1 MPLVDCLAL
10 IPDKHKYVK
19 KLIIERIK
27 EVQGM
32 VVLSHEYNAIIQ
44 QKIVQEKLEDP
55 GFFTLPCTIRQLTF
69 SNCLCDLGAS
79 VSIMPLSVARKLG
92 FVQYKPCDLTL
103 ILADR
108 TLRRPFG
115 LLEDVPVMINGVEV
129 PIDFVVLEMDEE
141 SNDPLILGR
150 PFLASAGAVIDVK
163 QGKINLNLGED
174 FKMKFEIRNTM
185 KKPTI
190 EGQTFLVEE
199 MGQLANELLEELT
212 DKDHLQTALTK
223 SSEAGFLSSE
233 TLSYEMSLDSH
244 NKVPGSEIF
253 KGVIGLE
260 REDVALNEEGS
271 IDTRL
276 ECSTKPVKSSMRAL
290 NDWLELKERSN
301 WHDKAI
307 IRELKDQ
314 IKELHG
320 KANHAPLDI
329 KDIPN
334 DEVIP
339 MVRKEGCEFTL
350 EQSRKD
356 DYPDDEKGAYQ
367 ERAIEYSIT
376 DLSREYAEFD
386 VEMNK
391 RWSNSRDAIECSNKK
406 IQFFDESLDRK
417 MRVKARECDL
427 VVLGQHLSQRQCQT
441 TRSQPG
447 SGLMEW
453 SPSGIAQITLSQPQR
468 THERHAPQPPRV
480 AIEHNDEEM
489 AEPHQEPVVHAEY
502 TQADMDDYISRTF
515 Y

>member
-1 MPLVDCLAL
+1 M
-10 IPDKHKYVK
+10 
-19 KLIIERIK
+19 
-27 EVQGM
+27 
-32 VVLSHEYNAIIQ
+32 
-44 QKIVQEKLEDP
+44 
-55 GFFTLPCTIRQLTF
+55 
-69 SNCLCDLGAS
+69 
-79 VSIMPLSVARKLG
+79 ARKLG

-108 TLRRPFG
+108 TSRRPFG

-141 SNDPLILGR
+141 SNDPQILGR
-150 PFLASAGAVIDVK
+150 PFLASAGVVIDVK

-190 EGQTFLVEE
+190 ERQTFLVEE

-244 NKVPGSEIF
+244 NKVLGSKIF

-276 ECSTKPVKSSMRAL
+276 ECLTKPVKSSMRAL

-307 IRELKDQ
+307 IRELTHTVRELKDQ

-320 KANHAPLDI
+320 KANQAPLDI

-339 MVRKEGCEFTL
+339 MVKKEGCEFTL

-367 ERAIEYSIT
+367 EKAIEYSII
-376 DLSREYAEFD
+376 DLSREHAEFD
-386 VEMNK
+386 VVSTKE
-391 RWSNSRDAIECSNKK
+391 
-406 IQFFDESLDRK
+406 
-417 MRVKARECDL
+417 
-427 VVLGQHLSQRQCQT
+427 G
-441 TRSQPG
+441 
-447 SGLMEW
+447 
-453 SPSGIAQITLSQPQR
+453 
-468 THERHAPQPPRV
+468 
-480 AIEHNDEEM
+480 EETSILLYHH
-489 AEPHQEPVVHAEY
+489 P
-502 TQADMDDYISRTF
+502 
-515 Y
+515 